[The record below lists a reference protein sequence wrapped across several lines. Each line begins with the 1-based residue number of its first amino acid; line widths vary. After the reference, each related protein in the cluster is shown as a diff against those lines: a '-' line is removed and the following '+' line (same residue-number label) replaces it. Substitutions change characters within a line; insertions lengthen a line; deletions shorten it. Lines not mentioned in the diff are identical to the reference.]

1 MIEILKAILLGIVE
15 GITEWLPIS
24 STGHMILVEE
34 FVKLQ
39 VSEQFKSFFF
49 VAIQLGAVL
58 AVVVY
63 FAGYLLSRPFRSNLG
78 LLGKIFV
85 ACLPAAIVGILF
97 DDYIDAL
104 FYNYITVSIMLILFG
119 IVLMLID
126 RDGEDK
132 IDPGL
137 DRITYQDSLVI
148 GLFQLIAAV
157 FPGTSRSGA
166 TIAGGLLRGLS
177 RKTAA
182 EFTFLMSVPV
192 MAGASMLKLLKMDM
206 APTSAELAILCSGSV
221 VAFLVSLA
229 SIRFLMH
236 FVKTR
241 GMRVFG
247 YYRIAL
253 GVIVITYF
261 LGGALV

>member
-39 VSEQFKSFFF
+39 VTPQFKSFFF

-58 AVVVY
+58 AVVAY
-63 FAGYLLSRPFRSNLG
+63 FARSILARPFRSNLD
-78 LLGKIFV
+78 LFAKIV
-85 ACLPAAIVGILF
+85 LACLPAAVVGIIF

-119 IVLMLID
+119 VILMVVD
-126 RDGEDK
+126 RGGDDK
-132 IDPGL
+132 INSDL
-137 DRITYQDSLVI
+137 STITYMDSLVI
-148 GLFQLIAAV
+148 GLFQLIAAI

-166 TIAGGLLRGLS
+166 TIAGGLIRGLS

-192 MAGASMLKLLKMDM
+192 MAGASLLKLIKMDM
-206 APTSAELAILCSGSV
+206 SPTSGELMVLLSGSF

-229 SIRFLMH
+229 SISFLMQ
-236 FVKTR
+236 FVKTK

-247 YYRIAL
+247 YYRIIL
-253 GVIVITYF
+253 GILVLAYF
-261 LGGALV
+261 FGGSFV

>member
-1 MIEILKAILLGIVE
+1 MIEILKAVLLGIVE

-39 VSEQFKSFFF
+39 VTPQFKSFFF

-63 FAGYLLSRPFRSNLG
+63 FAKSVLSRPFRSNLD
-78 LLGKIFV
+78 LLFKIGV
-85 ACLPAAIVGILF
+85 ACLPAAVVGILF

-104 FYNYITVSIMLILFG
+104 FYNYITVAIMLILFG
-119 IVLMLID
+119 IILMVVD
-126 RDGEDK
+126 KGGEDK
-132 IDPGL
+132 NDSDL
-137 DRITYQDSLVI
+137 STVTYMDSLVI
-148 GLFQLIAAV
+148 GLFQLIAAI

-166 TIAGGLLRGLS
+166 TIAGGLIRGLS

-192 MAGASMLKLLKMDM
+192 MAGASLLKLVKMGIS
-206 APTSAELAILCSGSV
+206 PSSAELMILLSGSL

-229 SIRFLMH
+229 SISFLMQ
-236 FVKTR
+236 FVKKK
-241 GMRVFG
+241 GMHVFG

-253 GVIVITYF
+253 GILVLAYF
-261 LGGALV
+261 IGGSFV